1 MTRTTSERGRESAR
15 PGRLGDPTRTL
26 ANDSRA
32 DQRLVAALAAF
43 GLDGDQPPPPV
54 SPSSAPAELLAFVRD
69 AEEGFSA
76 FFSALFSDLEPVA
89 GVKRDLTTISG
100 NGESAITL
108 HLHRPQQGDAHERTL
123 PCVVHLHGGGGVILS
138 AAEACYER
146 WRDELAASGLVV
158 VGVEFRNAGGVLGD
172 HPYPAG
178 LSDCV
183 SAVRW
188 ASSHRQELGIG
199 GVILSG
205 ESGGG
210 NLSLAVAL
218 QAKQEGWVDELSGV
232 YAMAPMI
239 ASPWD
244 KPDEL
249 ASQVENDGYFIS
261 CALLAIMGAVYDPSA
276 ANAANPLCWPAR
288 ASDEDLTA
296 LPPHVISVNEL
307 DPLRDEGLAYHRR
320 LVENGVNAVSRTVNG
335 TVHAGDVFF
344 RAAIPEVYAATIQNI
359 HDFAVGL

>member
-1 MTRTTSERGRESAR
+1 MTKTTSKRRRESNR

-26 ANDSRA
+26 ANDPRA
-32 DQRLVAALAAF
+32 DPRLVAALAAF

-54 SPSSAPAELLAFVRD
+54 SPSSTPAELLAFVRG

-76 FFSALFSDLEPVA
+76 VFTALFSGLEPVA
-89 GVKRDLTTISG
+89 GVERALTRISG
-100 NGESAITL
+100 DGEAAVTL
-108 HLHRPQQGDAHERTL
+108 HLHRPEQRHADERTL
-123 PCVVHLHGGGGVILS
+123 PCVVHFHGGGGVILS

-158 VGVEFRNAGGVLGD
+158 VGVEFRNAGGILGN

-183 SAVRW
+183 SALRW
-188 ASSHRQELGIG
+188 ASSHKQELGIG
-199 GVILSG
+199 SVIVSG

-218 QAKQEGWVDELSGV
+218 KARQDGWVDELSGV

-249 ASQVENDGYFIS
+249 SSQVENDGYFIS
-261 CALLAIMGAVYDPSA
+261 CALLAIMGAVYDSSG
-276 ANAANPLCWPAR
+276 ANAHDPLCWPSR
-288 ASDEDLTA
+288 ASDDDLTA

-320 LVENGVNAVSRTVNG
+320 LVENGVSAASRTVNG

-359 HDFAVGL
+359 HDFAVRS